1 MELGKTLGG
10 GGKGGGLEFGERGQ
24 VLQLALVAIVNSL
37 LFAFLARGFSELPA
51 WSSSAA
57 GGWRAGKGMKG
68 WGASGFPPDDM
79 IIENKLRFGRELK
92 GGTIWNFTCW
102 LIKLAQQTAWK
113 NQELWGLSLKL

>member
-51 WSSSAA
+51 
-57 GGWRAGKGMKG
+57 
-68 WGASGFPPDDM
+68 
-79 IIENKLRFGRELK
+79 
-92 GGTIWNFTCW
+92 
-102 LIKLAQQTAWK
+102 
-113 NQELWGLSLKL
+113 